1 MKYGIICAMEEE
13 IKALRAQLTNA
24 NEENIANMIF
34 YSGQINDHEVVL
46 VRAGIGKVQA
56 GVTTAFLIENF
67 KVDAVINSGSA
78 GGIGAGL
85 AVGDLVLSTGAAYH
99 DASATVFGYKPGQL
113 PQQPQ
118 IFEADQKLLQAVSE
132 AASQTGLQVKPGLIV
147 TGDQFVSSQTQIAAI
162 KKIYPQALCCEMEGA
177 AVAQVAYQFNKP
189 FLIVR
194 AMSDV
199 GDEDAGQSFDEFIIQ
214 AGQRSAK
221 MLLELFDELKK
232 AA

>member
-13 IKALRAQLTNA
+13 IKELRAQLTNA

-78 GGIGAGL
+78 GGIGTGL

-118 IFEADQKLLQAVSE
+118 IFEADQELLQAVSE

-147 TGDQFVSSQTQIAAI
+147 TGDQFVSSQAQIAAI
-162 KKIYPQALCCEMEGA
+162 KEIYPQALCCEMEGA
-177 AVAQVAYQFNKP
+177 AVAQVAYQFDKP

-199 GDEDAGQSFDEFIIQ
+199 GDEDAGQSFDEFIID
-214 AGQRSAK
+214 AGKKSAQ
-221 MLLELFDELKK
+221 MILNLL
-232 AA
+232 A

>member
-13 IKALRAQLTNA
+13 IKELRAQLTNA
-24 NEENIANMIF
+24 NEEDIANMIF

-78 GGIGAGL
+78 GGIGTGL

-118 IFEADQKLLQAVSE
+118 IFEADQELLQAVSE
-132 AASQTGLQVKPGLIV
+132 AASQAGLQVKPGLIV
-147 TGDQFVSSQTQIAAI
+147 TGDQFVSSQAQIAAI
-162 KKIYPQALCCEMEGA
+162 KEIYPQALCCEMEGA
-177 AVAQVAYQFNKP
+177 AVAQVAYQFDKP

-199 GDEDAGQSFDEFIIQ
+199 GDEDAGQSFDEFIID
-214 AGQRSAK
+214 AGKKSAQ
-221 MLLELFDELKK
+221 MILNLL
-232 AA
+232 A

>member
-13 IKALRAQLTNA
+13 IKELRAQLTNA

-78 GGIGAGL
+78 GGIGTGL

-118 IFEADQKLLQAVSE
+118 IFEADQELLQAVSE
-132 AASQTGLQVKPGLIV
+132 AARQAGLQVKPGLIV
-147 TGDQFVSSQTQIAAI
+147 TGDQFVSSQAQIAAI
-162 KKIYPQALCCEMEGA
+162 KEIYPQALCCEMEGA
-177 AVAQVAYQFNKP
+177 AVAQVAYQFDKP

-199 GDEDAGQSFDEFIIQ
+199 GDEDAGQSFDEFIID
-214 AGQRSAK
+214 AGKKSAQ
-221 MLLELFDELKK
+221 MILNLL
-232 AA
+232 A

>member
-13 IKALRAQLTNA
+13 IKELRAQLTNA

-34 YSGQINDHEVVL
+34 YSGQINDYEVVL

-78 GGIGAGL
+78 GGIGTGL

-118 IFEADQKLLQAVSE
+118 IFEADQELLQAVSE
-132 AASQTGLQVKPGLIV
+132 AASQAGLQVKPGLIV
-147 TGDQFVSSQTQIAAI
+147 TGDQFVSSQAQIAAI
-162 KKIYPQALCCEMEGA
+162 KEIYPQALCCEMEGA
-177 AVAQVAYQFNKP
+177 AVAQVAYQFDKP

-199 GDEDAGQSFDEFIIQ
+199 GDEDAGQSFDEFIID
-214 AGQRSAK
+214 AGKKSAQ
-221 MLLELFDELKK
+221 MILNLL
-232 AA
+232 A

>member
-13 IKALRAQLTNA
+13 IKELRAQLTNA

-34 YSGQINDHEVVL
+34 YSGQINDYEVVL

-78 GGIGAGL
+78 GGIGTGL

-118 IFEADQKLLQAVSE
+118 IFEADQELLQAVSE
-132 AASQTGLQVKPGLIV
+132 AASQAGLQVKPGLIV
-147 TGDQFVSSQTQIAAI
+147 TGDQFVSSQAQIVAI
-162 KKIYPQALCCEMEGA
+162 KEIYPQALCCEMEGA
-177 AVAQVAYQFNKP
+177 AVAQVAYQFDKP

-199 GDEDAGQSFDEFIIQ
+199 GDEDAGQSFDEFIID
-214 AGQRSAK
+214 AGKKSAQ
-221 MLLELFDELKK
+221 MILNLL
-232 AA
+232 A

>member
-13 IKALRAQLTNA
+13 IKELRAQLMNA

-78 GGIGAGL
+78 GGIGTGL

-118 IFEADQKLLQAVSE
+118 IFEADQELLQAVSE
-132 AASQTGLQVKPGLIV
+132 AASQAGLQVKPGLIV
-147 TGDQFVSSQTQIAAI
+147 TGDQFVSSQAQIAAI
-162 KKIYPQALCCEMEGA
+162 KEIYPQALCCEMEGA
-177 AVAQVAYQFNKP
+177 AVAQVAYQFDKP

-199 GDEDAGQSFDEFIIQ
+199 GDEDAGQSFDEFIID
-214 AGQRSAK
+214 AGKKSAQ
-221 MLLELFDELKK
+221 MILNLL
-232 AA
+232 A

>member
-13 IKALRAQLTNA
+13 IKELRAQLMNA

-34 YSGQINDHEVVL
+34 YSGQINDYEVVL

-78 GGIGAGL
+78 GGIGTGL

-118 IFEADQKLLQAVSE
+118 IFEANQELLQAVSE

-147 TGDQFVSSQTQIAAI
+147 TGDQFVSSQAQIAAI

-177 AVAQVAYQFNKP
+177 AVAQVAYQFDKP

-199 GDEDAGQSFDEFIIQ
+199 GDEDAGQSFDEFIID
-214 AGQRSAK
+214 AGKKSAQ
-221 MLLELFDELKK
+221 MILNLL
-232 AA
+232 A

>member
-78 GGIGAGL
+78 GGIGTGL

-118 IFEADQKLLQAVSE
+118 IFEADQELLQAVSE
-132 AASQTGLQVKPGLIV
+132 AASQAGLQVKPGLIV
-147 TGDQFVSSQTQIAAI
+147 TGDQFVSSQAQIAAI
-162 KKIYPQALCCEMEGA
+162 KEIYPQALCCEMEGA
-177 AVAQVAYQFNKP
+177 AVAQVAYQFDKP

-199 GDEDAGQSFDEFIIQ
+199 GNEDAGQSFDEFIID
-214 AGQRSAK
+214 AGKKSAQ
-221 MLLELFDELKK
+221 MILNLL
-232 AA
+232 A

>member
-78 GGIGAGL
+78 GGIGTGL

-118 IFEADQKLLQAVSE
+118 IFEADQELLQAVSE
-132 AASQTGLQVKPGLIV
+132 AASQAGLQVKPGLIV
-147 TGDQFVSSQTQIAAI
+147 TGDQFVSSQAQIAAI
-162 KKIYPQALCCEMEGA
+162 KEIYPQALCCEMEGA

-199 GDEDAGQSFDEFIIQ
+199 GDEDAGQSFDEFIID
-214 AGQRSAK
+214 AGKKSAQ
-221 MLLELFDELKK
+221 MILNLL
-232 AA
+232 A

>member
-13 IKALRAQLTNA
+13 IKELRAQLTNA

-34 YSGQINDHEVVL
+34 YSGQINNHEVVL

-78 GGIGAGL
+78 GGIGTGL

-118 IFEADQKLLQAVSE
+118 IFEADQELLQAVSE

-147 TGDQFVSSQTQIAAI
+147 TGDQFVSSQAQIAAI

-177 AVAQVAYQFNKP
+177 AVAQVAYQFDKP

-199 GDEDAGQSFDEFIIQ
+199 GDEDAGQSFDEFIID
-214 AGQRSAK
+214 AGKKSAQ
-221 MLLELFDELKK
+221 MILNLL
-232 AA
+232 A

>member
-78 GGIGAGL
+78 GGIGTGL

-118 IFEADQKLLQAVSE
+118 IFEADQELLQAVSE
-132 AASQTGLQVKPGLIV
+132 AAGQAGLQVKPGLIV
-147 TGDQFVSSQTQIAAI
+147 TGDQFVSSQAQIAAI
-162 KKIYPQALCCEMEGA
+162 KEIYPQALCCEMEGA
-177 AVAQVAYQFNKP
+177 AVAQVAYQFDKP

-199 GDEDAGQSFDEFIIQ
+199 GDEDAGQSFDEFIID
-214 AGQRSAK
+214 AGKKSAQ
-221 MLLELFDELKK
+221 MILNLL
-232 AA
+232 A

>member
-78 GGIGAGL
+78 GGIGTGL

-118 IFEADQKLLQAVSE
+118 IFEADQELLQAVSE
-132 AASQTGLQVKPGLIV
+132 AASQAGLQVKPGLIV
-147 TGDQFVSSQTQIAAI
+147 TGDQFVSSQAQIAAI
-162 KKIYPQALCCEMEGA
+162 KEIYPQALCCEMEGA
-177 AVAQVAYQFNKP
+177 AVAQVAYQFDKP

-199 GDEDAGQSFDEFIIQ
+199 GDEDAGQSFDEFIID
-214 AGQRSAK
+214 AGKKSAQ
-221 MLLELFDELKK
+221 MILNLL
-232 AA
+232 A

>member
-78 GGIGAGL
+78 GGIGTGL

-118 IFEADQKLLQAVSE
+118 IFEADQNLLQAVSE
-132 AASQTGLQVKPGLIV
+132 AASQAGLQVKPGLIV
-147 TGDQFVSSQTQIAAI
+147 TGDQVVSSQAQSAAL
-162 KKIYPQALCCEMEGA
+162 KEIYPQALCCEMEGA

-199 GDEDAGQSFDEFIIQ
+199 GDEDAGQSFDEFIID
-214 AGQRSAK
+214 AGKKSAQ
-221 MLLELFDELKK
+221 MILNLL
-232 AA
+232 A

>member
-13 IKALRAQLTNA
+13 IKELRAQLTNA

-78 GGIGAGL
+78 GGIGTGL

-118 IFEADQKLLQAVSE
+118 IFEADQELLQAVSE

-147 TGDQFVSSQTQIAAI
+147 TGDQFVSSQAQIAAI

-177 AVAQVAYQFNKP
+177 AVAQVAYQFDKP

-199 GDEDAGQSFDEFIIQ
+199 GDEDAGQSFDEFIID
-214 AGQRSAK
+214 AGKKSAQ
-221 MLLELFDELKK
+221 MILNLL
-232 AA
+232 A

>member
-13 IKALRAQLTNA
+13 IKELRAQLTNA

-46 VRAGIGKVQA
+46 VRAGIGKVQV

-78 GGIGAGL
+78 GGIGTGL

-118 IFEADQKLLQAVSE
+118 IFEADQELLQAVSE
-132 AASQTGLQVKPGLIV
+132 AASQAGLQVKPGLIV
-147 TGDQFVSSQTQIAAI
+147 TGDQFVSSQAQIAAI
-162 KKIYPQALCCEMEGA
+162 KEIYPQALCCEMEGA
-177 AVAQVAYQFNKP
+177 AVAQVAYQFDKP

-199 GDEDAGQSFDEFIIQ
+199 GDEDAGQSFDEFIID
-214 AGQRSAK
+214 AGKKSAQ
-221 MLLELFDELKK
+221 MILNLL
-232 AA
+232 A

>member
-13 IKALRAQLTNA
+13 IKELRAQLTNA

-67 KVDAVINSGSA
+67 KVDTVINSGSA
-78 GGIGAGL
+78 GGIGTGL

-118 IFEADQKLLQAVSE
+118 IFEADQELLQAVSE
-132 AASQTGLQVKPGLIV
+132 AASQAGLQVKPGLIV
-147 TGDQFVSSQTQIAAI
+147 TGDQFVSSQAQIAAI
-162 KKIYPQALCCEMEGA
+162 KEIYPQALCCEMEGA
-177 AVAQVAYQFNKP
+177 AVAQVAYQFDKP

-199 GDEDAGQSFDEFIIQ
+199 GDEDAGQSFDEFIID
-214 AGQRSAK
+214 AGKKSAQ
-221 MLLELFDELKK
+221 MILNLL
-232 AA
+232 A

>member
-13 IKALRAQLTNA
+13 IKELRAQLTNA
-24 NEENIANMIF
+24 NEEKIANMIF

-78 GGIGAGL
+78 GGIGTGL

-118 IFEADQKLLQAVSE
+118 IFEADQELLQAVSE
-132 AASQTGLQVKPGLIV
+132 AASQAGLQVKPGLIV
-147 TGDQFVSSQTQIAAI
+147 TGDQFVSSQAQIAAI
-162 KKIYPQALCCEMEGA
+162 KEIYPQALCCEMEGA
-177 AVAQVAYQFNKP
+177 AVAQVAYQFDKP

-199 GDEDAGQSFDEFIIQ
+199 GDEDAGQSFDEFIID
-214 AGQRSAK
+214 AGKKSAQ
-221 MLLELFDELKK
+221 MILNLL
-232 AA
+232 A

>member
-13 IKALRAQLTNA
+13 IKELRAQLTNA

-78 GGIGAGL
+78 GGIGTGL

-99 DASATVFGYKPGQL
+99 DASAIVFGYKPGQL

-118 IFEADQKLLQAVSE
+118 IFEADQELLQAVSE
-132 AASQTGLQVKPGLIV
+132 AASQAGLQVKPGLIV
-147 TGDQFVSSQTQIAAI
+147 TGDQFVSSQAQIAAI
-162 KKIYPQALCCEMEGA
+162 KEIYPQALCCEMEGA
-177 AVAQVAYQFNKP
+177 AVAQVAYQFDKP

-199 GDEDAGQSFDEFIIQ
+199 GDEDAGQSFDEFIID
-214 AGQRSAK
+214 AGKKSAQ
-221 MLLELFDELKK
+221 MILNLL
-232 AA
+232 A